1 MNIERKAGILM
12 HPISLPSEYG
22 IGTLGV
28 KCREFIDF
36 LSEANQKLWQ
46 IFPLGPTGFGD
57 SPYQCFSAFAGNP
70 YLIDLENL
78 VSLGLLT
85 YEDILPMK
93 TNDAVIDYGK
103 LYSIKIPILIK
114 AYDNMNLLEKEFGE
128 FKKANDEEWL
138 ENYAMFMALKTYFN
152 GASWDTWEEDI
163 KLRKERA
170 LNKYSKKLEKE
181 IDIQKFIQFL
191 FFKQWAEIK
200 KYANDKGIEVIG
212 DIPIFVSFDS
222 ADAWSNPEIFL
233 FDKDRKPVGVAGVPP
248 DYFSATGQLWGN
260 PLYNWEQLKKQDYNW
275 WKKRIAANLAICDI
289 IRIDHFRG
297 FRAYWQVPYGE
308 TTAINGKW
316 MKGPGIDLF
325 NSIEKEFPN
334 LKIIAEDLGNLEKE
348 DIELVNATG
357 YPGMKILQF
366 AFDNDPKN
374 IYLPHNYENSNCV
387 VYTGTHDN
395 DTTQGYI
402 NSLSE
407 GEKGLIRDYLDTSD
421 NEGLCWHLIRLAHR
435 SVAKYSIIPIQDYL
449 CYGSDTRINV
459 PGVGVGNW
467 QFKLREGVLTHE
479 LANAIAHITKIY
491 GR

>member
-1 MNIERKAGILM
+1 MKTERKAGILM
-12 HPISLPSEYG
+12 HPISLPSEFG

-36 LSEANQKLWQ
+36 LEESNQKLWQ

-78 VSLGLLT
+78 VELGLLS

-93 TNDAVIDYGK
+93 TNDLVIDYGK
-103 LYSIKIPILIK
+103 LYNIKNPILIK
-114 AYDNMNLLEKEFGE
+114 SYDKKHLLEEEFNKFKEE
-128 FKKANDEEWL
+128 NDENWL
-138 ENYAMFMALKTYFN
+138 QNYAMFMALKTYFN
-152 GASWDTWEEDI
+152 GASWDIWEEDI
-163 KLRKERA
+163 KLRKKRA
-170 LNKYSKKLEKE
+170 INKYSKELEKE
-181 IDIQKFIQFL
+181 IDTQKFIQFL
-191 FFKQWAEIK
+191 FFKQWSEIK
-200 KYANDKGIEVIG
+200 QYANDKGIEIIG

-222 ADAWSNPEIFL
+222 ADAWANKEIFL

-248 DYFSATGQLWGN
+248 DYFSSTGQLWGN
-260 PLYNWEQLKKQDYNW
+260 PLYNWKELKKQDYKW
-275 WKKRIAANLAICDI
+275 WKKRIKANLAICDI

-297 FRAYWQVPYGE
+297 FRAYWQVPFGE
-308 TTAINGKW
+308 STAINGKW
-316 MKGPGIDLF
+316 IKGPGIELF
-325 NSIEKEFPN
+325 ESIEKEFPN

-348 DIELVNATG
+348 DIELVNKTG

-366 AFDNDPKN
+366 AFDNDPEN
-374 IYLPHNYENSNCV
+374 VYLPHNYENSNCV

-407 GEKGLIRDYLDTSD
+407 IEKGLIRDYLDTQD

-467 QFKLREGVLTHE
+467 QFKLRDGVLTHE
-479 LANAIAHITKIY
+479 LARAIAHITKIY